1 MTDFS
6 SIFNQDYEKPA
17 SGIYLVPTP
26 IGNLDDITVRALKIL
41 HSADFI
47 ACEDTRHSGQFLKL
61 IGLSGKKLISYHEHN
76 EKQKAPD
83 IVSRIKKEN
92 LICALISDAGSP
104 CVSDPGYRL
113 VREAVENDLL
123 VTALPGATAFVPALS
138 ASGMAV
144 HNFIFAGF
152 PPQKKGRQTF
162 LRKITD
168 KEETIILYESPYRII
183 KLLKQLSEIC
193 EPGRLICTAREIS
206 KIHEEYNR
214 GTATELIGI
223 FESRTAVKG
232 EFVVIIEGK
241 KDK

>member
-6 SIFNQDYEKPA
+6 SFFNQDFEKPEP
-17 SGIYLVPTP
+17 GIYLVPTP
-26 IGNLDDITVRALKIL
+26 VGNLDDITVRALKIL
-41 HSADFI
+41 NSADLI

-76 EKQKAPD
+76 EKQKAPEIID
-83 IVSRIKKEN
+83 RIKKDN
-92 LICALISDAGSP
+92 LVCALISDAGSP
-104 CVSDPGYRL
+104 CISDPGYRL
-113 VREAVENDLL
+113 VREAVKNDIT

-138 ASGMAV
+138 ASGMPV
-144 HNFIFAGF
+144 HSFIFAGF

-162 LRKITD
+162 LKNVVE
-168 KEETIILYESPYRII
+168 KGETIILYESPYRII

-193 EPGRLICTAREIS
+193 EPERLICTAREIS

-214 GTATELIGI
+214 GTASELIDN

-241 KDK
+241 KEK